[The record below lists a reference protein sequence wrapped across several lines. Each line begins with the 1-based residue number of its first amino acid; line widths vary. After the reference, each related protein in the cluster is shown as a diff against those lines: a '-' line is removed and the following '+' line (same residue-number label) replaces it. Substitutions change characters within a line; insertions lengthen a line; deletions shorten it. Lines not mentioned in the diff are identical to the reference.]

1 MSLDFLNTRDM
12 QRHDAVTESSI
23 LIDSRDRN
31 RTRFPSSTSY
41 EIELPEVFHNVTEA
55 HLTSAEV
62 PASFYVF
69 STLAKNTTLSVSIGE
84 DVRTLELP
92 DGNYSL
98 NSIGSTL
105 QSLLNA
111 LFEDTTTRF
120 DVHVN
125 PNTYR
130 LVFHADTVIQPFRII
145 TPDFVPNTGHWGLGY
160 YLGLERNRTYEG
172 DENDVIEG
180 TRPTSLNPDT
190 YLLLEIEELGRVS
203 EPAPLGVGGAG
214 GFHTFAKI
222 PIPVDSFSVIQK
234 DRVLTKNTL
243 TPPVTRLRKLRIS
256 WKFHDGRPVD
266 FQNLDHSFTL
276 QLTHTPLR
284 SN

>member
-1 MSLDFLNTRDM
+1 MSLDFLSTRDM
-12 QRHDAVTESSI
+12 QRHDAVAESSV

-31 RTRFPSSTSY
+31 RSRFPSSTQY

-55 HLTSAEV
+55 YLTSAEV

-69 STLAKNTTLSVSIGE
+69 SSLAKNTTLDVTIG
-84 DVRTLELP
+84 DDTRTLELP

-105 QSLLNA
+105 QGLLDD

-120 DVHVN
+120 DVRVN

-130 LVFHADTVIQPFRII
+130 LFLHADTADQTFQI
-145 TPDFVPNTGHWGLGY
+145 TTPEFVSGTGHWGLGY
-160 YLGLERNRTYEG
+160 FLGLDRNQTYEADANG
-172 DENDVIEG
+172 VIEG
-180 TRPTSLNPDT
+180 SRPVSLNPDT

-222 PIPVDSFSVIQK
+222 PIPVDSFSMIQK

-243 TPPVTRLRKLRIS
+243 TPPVTRLRKLRIA

-276 QLTHTPLR
+276 HLTHTPLR
-284 SN
+284 TN